1 MNPETLGR
9 LGAWTH
15 LLAAVALLVLWEGGR
30 RWLPALLGALGRR
43 VGAALAGT
51 RPVWTRS
58 LRSYRDR
65 VAERHARLPGLG
77 RRPGPDTATIR
88 VPLHREPAD
97 PTEAAHPV
105 RLGDLDRAVVLG
117 GPGTGKS
124 ALLRQCLLTWALDPR
139 WRRERVPVL
148 VELHRVAGDARPLEE
163 HLVDRFGEDGFPG
176 AGGFVRRAL
185 AAGGLTVLFDGLDE
199 VASTERG
206 RVCLALRSFAVRH
219 PSCRVVVTCRT
230 AVHDSA
236 LAPEF
241 DTTLH
246 IGELDDRRVRRHLAE
261 DDPAAAGRLLAAL
274 REQPGALRLAR
285 NPLLLG
291 MIAYLHAAKG
301 DVETAPPRSRVEC
314 HERAVTALLDDGGDR
329 SAATAKRTVLTGLA
343 LEVMRA
349 GGRSE
354 RRTVD
359 HAAALGAVTA
369 LGLPAAVLDELA
381 DRDGL
386 LPRVPG
392 GFAFPHVGVQEYL
405 VAVSAR
411 TDPDGL
417 LAHYRADPDTWRE
430 VVRLWCGL
438 VPTQTGPV
446 VAAVSEVDPLLAF
459 ECLAEVRVLDTAVAD
474 RVTDHARA
482 ALGDDPG
489 TVRAFG
495 LVAADPRPRGQVV
508 LAFLISAVQAGVP
521 AAHRALAAT
530 GLPRA
535 AAVLANHLD
544 AAPAAAALASMGE
557 VAVPALAARLDRPD
571 PTPVVDALA
580 ATGAPAAAVAL
591 VPLLDSEGPVRFL
604 AAWRLAG
611 LLADPEVE
619 AALTGSAP
627 ARPYGWVWEPF
638 GGSAVAA
645 RVVELC
651 AEADDVPDG
660 RVDNRIGVAL
670 LVFPFGEE
678 VRAAVA
684 RAPGAAAFDA
694 AVRRGA
700 SGLGPVPTRVHLA
713 LDRAVRLDL
722 VRRLRAAP
730 RPVTESD
737 WPAVAE
743 PPGRDDRPRRRFRG
757 SAAHRVLLAVMAV
770 LTLGQAAGGVAL
782 LGGRTTPAGYA
793 LLAAVVA
800 ASLVEVAAVWAWER
814 GAVAY
819 LAAFTG
825 ALVLGAAAA
834 GPWFALGA
842 CALVPVVAAVL
853 AVLRR
858 RRAPGNPLRG
868 LLPG

>member
-30 RWLPALLGALGRR
+30 RWLPTLFGALGRR

-51 RPVWTRS
+51 RPVRTRS

-65 VAERHARLPGLG
+65 VAERHARLPGPAG
-77 RRPGPDTATIR
+77 PGPDTAAIR
-88 VPLHREPAD
+88 VPLHREPMD
-97 PTEAAHPV
+97 PAEPGRPV
-105 RLGDLDRAVVLG
+105 RLGDLDRVVVLG

-139 WRRERVPVL
+139 WRREPVPVL

-163 HLVDRFGEDGFPG
+163 HLVDRFGEDGFPE

-185 AAGGLTVLFDGLDE
+185 ATGGLTALFDGLDE

-206 RVCLALRSFAVRH
+206 RVSLALRSFAVRH
-219 PSCRVVVTCRT
+219 PRCRVVVTCRT
-230 AVHDSA
+230 AVHDGA

-246 IGELDDRRVRRHLAE
+246 IGELDDRRVRHHLAE
-261 DDPAAAGRLLAAL
+261 NDPAAAERLLAAL

-291 MIAYLHAAKG
+291 MIAHLHAAKG

-314 HERAVTALLDDGGDR
+314 HERTITALLDDGGDP

-343 LEVMRA
+343 LEITRA

-386 LPRVPG
+386 LLRVPG

-417 LAHYRADPDTWRE
+417 LAHHRADPDTWRE

-438 VPTQTGPV
+438 APAQTGPV

-459 ECLAEVRVLDTAVAD
+459 ECLAEVKVLDTAVAD
-474 RVTDHARA
+474 RITARSRA
-482 ALGDDPG
+482 ALDDDPG
-489 TVRAFG
+489 TARAFG

-544 AAPAAAALASMGE
+544 AGPAAAALATMGE

-571 PTPVVDALA
+571 PGPVVDALA

-591 VPLLDSEGPVRFL
+591 VPLLDSEGPGRFL

-611 LLADPEVE
+611 LLADPEVA
-619 AALTGSAP
+619 AALAGSAAP
-627 ARPYGWVWEPF
+627 ERRYGWVWEPF

-651 AEADDVPDG
+651 AEADHVPDG
-660 RVDNRIGVAL
+660 RVDDRIGVAL

-684 RAPGAAAFDA
+684 RTPGAAAFDA
-694 AVRRGA
+694 AVERGE
-700 SGLGPVPTRVHLA
+700 SGLGPVPTRVYLG

-743 PPGRDDRPRRRFRG
+743 PRGRRGFRG

-782 LGGRTTPAGYA
+782 LGGSATPAGYA
-793 LLAAVVA
+793 LLGAVVA
-800 ASLVEVAAVWAWER
+800 ASLVELAAVWAWER

-858 RRAPGNPLRG
+858 RRAPGSPLRG